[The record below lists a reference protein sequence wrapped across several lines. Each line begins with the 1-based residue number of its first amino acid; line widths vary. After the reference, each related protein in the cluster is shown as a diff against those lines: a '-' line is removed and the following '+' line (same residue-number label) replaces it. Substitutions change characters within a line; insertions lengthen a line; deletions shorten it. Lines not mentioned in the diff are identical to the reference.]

1 MKIVCQCDYCGMR
14 DTQDKIEVHES
25 TCVRNTALRACY
37 TCKNKKGLCLTKF
50 ECKKD
55 VQIPEGKY
63 MMNCPQWEL
72 EEEPYDIIKVG
83 PNHQAKED
91 NHTYKLRTFHKLVTR
106 LTTGHNLVKQE

>member
-25 TCVRNTALRACY
+25 TCVRNAALRACY

-63 MMNCPQWEL
+63 MINCPQWEL
-72 EEEPYDIIKVG
+72 EEEPYD
-83 PNHQAKED
+83 PD
-91 NHTYKLRTFHKLVTR
+91 NPLSSLFGDILGGFPH
-106 LTTGHNLVKQE
+106 G